1 MIEQFLKQWRVM
13 GIEAL
18 PNDAGVEVTF
28 RTPGRDPIKFRSE
41 SLGLKGR
48 AKRAALAKFASACG
62 MGNAK
67 DLFDF
72 FEFLG
77 SSFVGD
83 VCPNEPMGGVTADS
97 DEAPHALRVVAVEE
111 AA

>member
-1 MIEQFLKQWRVM
+1 MIEQFLKQWRVT
-13 GIEAL
+13 GIANL
-18 PNDAGVEVTF
+18 PNDVGVEVTF
-28 RTPGRDPIKFRSE
+28 RTPGRDAIKFRSE

-67 DLFDF
+67 DLFDY

-77 SSFVGD
+77 SSFLGD
-83 VCPNEPMGGVTADS
+83 VCPNEPMGGTTADP
-97 DEAPHALRVVAVEE
+97 EAPHTLRVFDAEE